1 MIAQM
6 VINGILLFEL
16 IADMLIAGPIKAYLY
31 HFRVWPE
38 TACQLFNIAAVAYYF
53 EYVDDP
59 YYYNRIVKLFELI
72 VFIRMLKLLSLLYEV
87 KVMRIIF

>member
-1 MIAQM
+1 MS
-6 VINGILLFEL
+6 F
-16 IADMLIAGPIKAYLY
+16 
-31 HFRVWPE
+31 
-38 TACQLFNIAAVAYYF
+38 YF
-53 EYVDDP
+53 KYSKDP